1 MASLF
6 LVALAF
12 TIAGRSLCSETSNG
26 DGIFHQYPF
35 GDPRNCLQSDAVKST
50 QDDIPLNIMQVLPG
64 IGWDNLRNLELGYV
78 TELNYSRCRTTGD
91 RRYLIPDN
99 VYAIPIQHSTM
110 QANAK
115 LIHHWDDWKSYTAST
130 INSKASYL
138 PYISGKYSSS
148 FREMKARFINEKS
161 QIARVELRHHFY
173 SLKLHPDGSLDSG
186 FKRRLLEIASHMQNN
201 RSRSATYLA
210 ELLVKEYGTDY
221 TTSVE
226 AGALLIQED
235 YLDELY
241 MKESSAIENQITASA
256 AASLF
261 GVELGGSYSDAYGT
275 DSLNA
280 YVRKRRYSKR
290 ESFGGMPYQA
300 GTTLEDWEKSLVN
313 SMVAIDRNGFPLDYL
328 ITVVN
333 LPELPSSTR
342 RRLRYEVRSAIRR
355 YYCANTYKGCLD
367 PSSPNFDY
375 SANLG
380 MPEAC
385 LPPETNTT
393 FGGVYQTCY
402 SSYRKEDLCSQIQ
415 QVNPLTGMFSCPIG
429 YQSVKLTDGDV
440 RSSRIER
447 QCQDVCTKKGAL
459 WWKKKVCRPS
469 CQNVAVLTSAKFTS
483 YWCAAIRKVPYN
495 SGYLFGGLFTSR
507 KVNPVTRDYSC
518 PEHYIRLRLGTDIIV
533 CVTNDYELGGAS
545 SLPFAGFHSCLTGNP
560 LAVDRNSTLAA
571 KGNLTVTARRIH
583 ALAAKRNAT
592 WLKRCPCGYSQ
603 HFADII
609 GNCQVNYCVRNGR
622 LKIRKL
628 PEATLPPFK
637 GKPVENQWSTDTK
650 SVQTVDG
657 ELWVRLNGTNRWRQ
671 VQAIKGDELIADDH
685 ATVRSSSSSNGAVR
699 LSSGGVL
706 LSCAL
711 LALVMTITAMQ

>member
-1 MASLF
+1 MASLHWL

-12 TIAGRSLCSETSNG
+12 TIAGRSLCSETADG
-26 DGIFHQYPF
+26 DGIFYQYPF

-50 QDDIPLNIMQVLPG
+50 QDDILLNIMQVLPG

-78 TELNYSRCRTTGD
+78 MELNYSRCRTTDD
-91 RRYLIPDN
+91 RRYLVPDN
-99 VYAIPIQHSTM
+99 VYAIPIQHSVM

-148 FREMKARFINEKS
+148 FREMKARFITEKS
-161 QIARVELRHHFY
+161 QIARVELQHHFY

-201 RSRSATYLA
+201 RSLTATYLA

-256 AASLF
+256 AVSLF
-261 GVELGGSYSDAYGT
+261 GVEVGGSYSDAYGT
-275 DSLNA
+275 AAMNA
-280 YVRKRRYSKR
+280 YVKNRRYSKR
-290 ESFGGMPYQA
+290 ETFGGMPYQV
-300 GTTLEDWEKSLVN
+300 GTTLGEWEKSLAN

-342 RRLRYEVRSAIRR
+342 RRLRREVRSAIAR
-355 YYCANTYKGCLD
+355 YYYVNTYKGCLD

-375 SANLG
+375 TANLG

-385 LPPETNTT
+385 MPPETNTT

-402 SSYRKEDLCSQIQ
+402 SHGKEDLCSEIQ
-415 QVNPLTGMFSCPIG
+415 QLNPLTGILSCPTG
-429 YQSVKLTDGDV
+429 YQSIKIAGGDV
-440 RSSRIER
+440 RSSKVER
-447 QCQDVCTKKGAL
+447 QCQDICTKKGAL

-469 CQNVAVLTSAKFTS
+469 CQNVEVATTARFNS
-483 YWCAAIRKVPYN
+483 YWCAAIGKVPYN
-495 SGYLFGGLFTSR
+495 TGYLFGGLFTSR

-518 PEHYIRLRLGTDIIV
+518 PEHYIRLRLGTDITV

-560 LAVDRNSTLAA
+560 LAAERNGTSP
-571 KGNLTVTARRIH
+571 
-583 ALAAKRNAT
+583 
-592 WLKRCPCGYSQ
+592 KRCPCGYSQ
-603 HFADII
+603 HFADMI

-622 LKIRKL
+622 LKIKQL
-628 PEATLPPFK
+628 PEAILPPFK
-637 GKPVENQWSTDTK
+637 RKPVENQWSTDTK

-657 ELWVRLNGTNRWRQ
+657 ELWVRLNGTKKWRQ
-671 VQAIKGDELIADDH
+671 VQAIKDELIADDH
-685 ATVRSSSSSNGAVR
+685 AIVGSSSSNAAGHSSSGNAAIR
-699 LSSGGVL
+699 LSSGRVL
-706 LSCAL
+706 LSCCL
-711 LALVMTITAMQ
+711 LVLLMAITALQ